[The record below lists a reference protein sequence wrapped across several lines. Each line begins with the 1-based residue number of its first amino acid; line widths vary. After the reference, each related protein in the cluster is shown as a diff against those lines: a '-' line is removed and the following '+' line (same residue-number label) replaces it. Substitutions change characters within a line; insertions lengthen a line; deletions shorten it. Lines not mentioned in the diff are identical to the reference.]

1 SKKDWLHGTT
11 KLPRGGPPA
20 GSCPKFWVNRSPKR
34 PENEV
39 VPGLRPYPVG
49 VATNRGSVWE
59 RAKVE
64 RARIATIKSFF
75 IFFILQTFSG
85 EGESALGT
93 PSRFSPLMAFFA
105 MSPLGAR
112 WRNFNNPWL

>member
-64 RARIATIKSFF
+64 RVRIATIKNFF
-75 IFFILQTFSG
+75 IFLSSKLFRGRGKVRSEHLPVS
-85 EGESALGT
+85 L
-93 PSRFSPLMAFFA
+93 PSRSIDRVRILHVDA
-105 MSPLGAR
+105 GT
-112 WRNFNNPWL
+112 